1 MDRKIRL
8 RVASIVAFLFSLCFL
23 VGQSYDKL
31 GSWQL
36 IKESPVLSAVKFCAV
51 LAAAFVI
58 INLLYKT
65 VGFISSNRQVPNHL
79 VKYIFDKKPFIF
91 PWIVII
97 IFWLPNFLLYL
108 PGCLT
113 VDAMKQLEQFFTGE
127 LTNHHPILTT
137 MIEGMFV
144 LLGKALGNIEIGIA
158 VYLGLIF
165 IVSSSI
171 FALGFKWMYQ
181 HKVSYKIRWIGL
193 LYFCL
198 FPLWSSYARTLVK
211 DLSLIH
217 I

>member
-79 VKYIFDKKPFIF
+79 VKYSNYYFLVTQFSAISSWMSYRRCYETIRAIFHRRTNKSSSYSDNHDRGD
-91 PWIVII
+91 V
-97 IFWLPNFLLYL
+97 
-108 PGCLT
+108 C
-113 VDAMKQLEQFFTGE
+113 FTGK
-127 LTNHHPILTT
+127 
-137 MIEGMFV
+137 G
-144 LLGKALGNIEIGIA
+144 LGQ
-158 VYLGLIF
+158 Y
-165 IVSSSI
+165 
-171 FALGFKWMYQ
+171 
-181 HKVSYKIRWIGL
+181 
-193 LYFCL
+193 
-198 FPLWSSYARTLVK
+198 
-211 DLSLIH
+211 
-217 I
+217 